1 MAPPFPHLDVCS
13 AYSMRYG
20 TAFPR
25 ALVNRAVEHGMD
37 ILALTDRDG
46 LYGAVKHAQAC
57 AEAGIAPVLG
67 VNLALDTP
75 APAFSPVPGARAPRP
90 RTGPDAE
97 DRVTVLARGK
107 GWSRLCR
114 LVTAAHRAGSAAR
127 PR

>member
-46 LYGAVKHAQAC
+46 LYGAIKHAQAC
-57 AEAGIAPVLG
+57 AEAA
-67 VNLALDTP
+67 
-75 APAFSPVPGARAPRP
+75 
-90 RTGPDAE
+90 
-97 DRVTVLARGK
+97 
-107 GWSRLCR
+107 SRRC
-114 LVTAAHRAGSAAR
+114 SA
-127 PR
+127 